1 MQKQLTFVGA
11 IVAALVL
18 GSLLQP
24 IATSDAQSRFGN
36 TQQSTAPTQFESGS
50 ERSLPVLQEIAA
62 TLRRIDARLERL
74 ESKALPAPQP

>member
-1 MQKQLTFVGA
+1 MKKQLTFVA
-11 IVAALVL
+11 TLVAALVL

-36 TQQSTAPTQFESGS
+36 TQQTPAQPQFESGS
-50 ERSLPVLQEIAA
+50 ERSLPVLQDIAA